1 MDPDRIRHRLPD
13 RLHRLADLASN
24 LWWSWEP
31 KTRKVFRQLDYPLWQ
46 ATAHNPIAML
56 HRIETERL
64 EMAAS
69 DPDYLALY
77 DDAVAAFDRALDDD
91 LWFPTR
97 YADLADRP
105 IAYFSAEFGIHT
117 SLPIYSGGLGVLAGD
132 HCKEASD
139 LGLPIVGTGFLY
151 NEGYFRQRVP
161 ASGWQE
167 SVYERFRHD
176 RSPIQL
182 VCDDRGA
189 PLTID
194 VPVGERAVAIR
205 IWHVQLGR
213 TPLYL
218 MDTDVD
224 GNAPW
229 DRRLTARLYGGDQET
244 RIQQEVIL
252 GLGGVRLLHA
262 LGVAPSIWHLNEGHS
277 AFLGFERLHELM
289 RAGRSFEAACEQV
302 RASTVF
308 TTHTPVPAGHD
319 VFPFD
324 LVEKYF
330 RRLWQEVGADSSA
343 MLALGSADEHDGP
356 MFNMTALALRLSG
369 RRNAV
374 SEIHGHVS
382 RRMWQSVWPDRPV
395 DDVPIGHVTNG
406 VHTPTW
412 ISREMD
418 TFFQRHLDPNWLDRY
433 DDPDL
438 WAGIADVP
446 DDALWEVH
454 LQLKRKMLR
463 RLRERTRQRWLRR
476 DLSLDQILTA
486 GSFLDPEAL
495 TIGFARRFA
504 TYKRADL
511 LFRDLERLKALLND
525 PHRPVQ
531 VIFAGKAHPADD
543 AGKHLIQAIS
553 RHAQDPS
560 FGGRIAFVEDYDMH
574 LAHVLVHGVDVWLN
588 TPRRPNEASGTSGQ
602 KAALNGVPNFSV
614 LDGWWAEG
622 YNGANGWAI
631 GGHEDFPNEDEQDA
645 HDAEALYHIL
655 EHEVIPAFYERDDR
669 GVPPRWA
676 ALMKEIIGT
685 AAPRFNT
692 RRMLKDYI
700 EQYYVPTARTPV
712 HADSHAE

>member
-1 MDPDRIRHRLPD
+1 MDPVHIRNRLPE
-13 RLHRLADLASN
+13 RLHRLADLAGN

-31 KTRKVFRQLDYPLWQ
+31 KLRKVFRTLDYPLWQ
-46 ATAHNPIAML
+46 ATAHNPVAML
-56 HRIETERL
+56 YQIEPERL
-64 EMAAS
+64 EAAAN
-69 DPDYLALY
+69 DPDYLALL
-77 DDAVAAFDRALDDD
+77 DEAVASFDRAMDDH
-91 LWFPTR
+91 LWFPEQ
-97 YADLADRP
+97 YPELADQP

-117 SLPIYSGGLGVLAGD
+117 ALPIYSGGLGVLAGD

-139 LGLPIVGTGFLY
+139 LGLPLVGTGFLY

-167 SVYERFRHD
+167 AIYERFNHD
-176 RSPIQL
+176 QSPIQL
-182 VCDDRGA
+182 VHDQGGN
-189 PLTID
+189 PLRID
-194 VPVGERAVAIR
+194 VPVGERDVAIR
-205 IWHVQLGR
+205 VWHVQLGR

-218 MDTDVD
+218 MDADVD

-244 RIQQEVIL
+244 RIQQEIIL
-252 GLGGVRLLHA
+252 GLGGVRLLQA
-262 LGVAPSIWHLNEGHS
+262 LGVEPSVWHLNEGHS
-277 AFLGFERLHELM
+277 AFLGFERLHELI
-289 RAGRSFEAACEQV
+289 RHGQSFDEACERV
-302 RASTVF
+302 RSSTVF

-330 RRLWQEVGADSSA
+330 RRQWRELDVDPSTLLG
-343 MLALGSADEHDGP
+343 LGSADEHEGP
-356 MFNMTALALRLSG
+356 MFNMTALALRLAG
-369 RRNAV
+369 ARNAV
-374 SEIHGHVS
+374 SEIHGRVS
-382 RRMWQSVWPDRPV
+382 RRMWQGVWPDRPA

-412 ISREMD
+412 VAREMD
-418 TFFQRHLDPNWLDRY
+418 TFFQRHLDPNWLERY
-433 DDPDL
+433 DDPTL
-438 WAGIADVP
+438 WSGIADVP
-446 DDALWEVH
+446 NDELWDVH
-454 LQLKRKMLR
+454 RHLKRKMLR
-463 RLRERTRQRWLRR
+463 RLRERTRRRWLKR

-511 LFRDLERLKALLND
+511 LLRDIERLKRMLND

-531 VIFAGKAHPADD
+531 FIFAGKAHPADD
-543 AGKHLIQAIS
+543 AGKHLIQRIS
-553 RHAQDPS
+553 QHAQDPS

-574 LAHVLVHGVDVWLN
+574 LAHVLVQGVDVWLN

-631 GGHEDFPNEDEQDA
+631 GGHDDVPSHDDQDA
-645 HDAEALYHIL
+645 HDAEALYGVL
-655 EHEVIPAFYERDDR
+655 ENEIIPTFYERDEGD
-669 GVPPRWA
+669 VPQNWVGIMKAIIRTSA
-676 ALMKEIIGT
+676 AQ
-685 AAPRFNT
+685 FST

-700 EQYYVPTARTPV
+700 QGFYVPAAKTPV
-712 HADSHAE
+712 GTD